1 MKFREIVRPRLALFW
16 MLGCGALLTGC
27 GTFSSSSPQFHQ
39 VLRDTAGQN
48 GRACVRQSDIR
59 GYGVLERDVVSIDGR
74 RNYYLATLQPGC
86 NALSTSPR
94 ALFEGRFSEVCG
106 GGRSR
111 LKVGGDTCTFRQI
124 FEFDNR
130 DAAFEAH
137 QQALETFQ
145 QLREEDSE

>member
-1 MKFREIVRPRLALFW
+1 MIKTLIKILSSAS
-16 MLGCGALLTGC
+16 CAALLLSGC
-27 GTFSSSSPQFHQ
+27 SGFGERSAPAFHQ
-39 VLRDTAGQN
+39 VLQEEAGQN

-74 RNYYLATLQPGC
+74 RSYYLATLLPGC

-106 GGRSR
+106 GGRNT
-111 LKVGGDTCTFRQI
+111 LKAGGEQCTIRQI

-130 DAAFEAH
+130 EQAFEAH
-137 QQALETFQ
+137 KNALETHRE
-145 QLREEDSE
+145 LREEADR